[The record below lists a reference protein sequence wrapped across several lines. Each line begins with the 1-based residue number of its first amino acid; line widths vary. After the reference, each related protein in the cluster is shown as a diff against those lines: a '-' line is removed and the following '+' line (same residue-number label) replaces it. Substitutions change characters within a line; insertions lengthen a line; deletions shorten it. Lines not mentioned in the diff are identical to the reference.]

1 MEQKEDKLSIMI
13 IPKTRKVKRIT
24 IPNWLPKSILIS
36 ILIISAFVFFTFDR
50 KTIVKSSLEED
61 NVKQDE
67 EIRKLESRIKE
78 LKDLNE
84 EKDAKAAELQ
94 QRNQELDNKAKEIQI
109 KLEQIDKLKKRLENM
124 AAN

>member
-24 IPNWLPKSILIS
+24 IPHWLPKSILIS

-50 KTIVKSSLEED
+50 KTVIKSSLEED
-61 NVKQDE
+61 NVKQE
-67 EIRKLESRIKE
+67 EEIKE
-78 LKDLNE
+78 LELIIQELKDINE
-84 EKDAKAAELQ
+84 KKDTTVAELQ
-94 QRNQELDNKAKEIQI
+94 QRNKELDNKAREIEI

-124 AAN
+124 AGN

>member
-36 ILIISAFVFFTFDR
+36 ILIISTFVFFTFDR
-50 KTIVKSSLEED
+50 KTVIKSSLEED
-61 NVKQDE
+61 NVKQE
-67 EIRKLESRIKE
+67 EEIKE
-78 LKDLNE
+78 LELIIQELKDINE
-84 EKDAKAAELQ
+84 KKDTTVAELQ
-94 QRNQELDNKAKEIQI
+94 QRNKELDNKAREIEI

-124 AAN
+124 AGN

>member
-24 IPNWLPKSILIS
+24 IPHWLPKSILRS

-50 KTIVKSSLEED
+50 KTVIKSSLEED
-61 NVKQDE
+61 NVKQE
-67 EIRKLESRIKE
+67 EEIKE
-78 LKDLNE
+78 LELIIQELKDINE
-84 EKDAKAAELQ
+84 KKDTTVAELQ
-94 QRNQELDNKAKEIQI
+94 QRNKELDNKAREIEI

-124 AAN
+124 AGN